1 MRKTRSGVQ
10 YRVQR
15 ERSKGCTARTRAAL
29 RSVDD
34 RLSEPRLE
42 PVARGHGAAVTLV
55 AVVIATQ
62 GGIAIQ
68 HRGESV
74 PRRGERER
82 PRAHGERFTRTHR
95 LRWVDVATVSVEDS
109 GNVTGRGACIAI
121 RLTNRRRILA
131 RGCSSYSRPKLERIA
146 QAIADERPHGKGSG
160 AA

>member
-55 AVVIATQ
+55 AFAIATQ

-68 HRGESV
+68 IVFGALAAPCFSIVVRAFRAGVSASDHGLTVRGSQEPIACAGSTS
-74 PRRGERER
+74 RRS
-82 PRAHGERFTRTHR
+82 ASRTA
-95 LRWVDVATVSVEDS
+95 ATSLA
-109 GNVTGRGACIAI
+109 GA
-121 RLTNRRRILA
+121 
-131 RGCSSYSRPKLERIA
+131 
-146 QAIADERPHGKGSG
+146 G
-160 AA
+160 AARSASRTAGASD